1 MLGVRCKEKH
11 DLQRVGI
18 VLWRFP
24 FKSFV
29 LFFVSLN
36 VTLFVLHRF
45 ILFAD
50 HYHVESQNSKEH
62 SHVFEH
68 ICRNATLRAGLGP
81 NYIDICHSA
90 ETLAMRFVWLAALK
104 RTIQDTHLCGD
115 VACMELLERFLEI
128 VTRSLAFTACAVLV
142 GVLATLVSVIYC
154 CAGRRSRSQRRF
166 TSVDLEEAHMDEPKT
181 ILDFNEP
188 YTKTPK
194 KYV

>member
-1 MLGVRCKEKH
+1 MEKH
-11 DLQRVGI
+11 DVFQHIGI

-24 FKSFV
+24 LKSFV

-50 HYHVESQNSKEH
+50 HYQLESRNSKEH
-62 SHVFEH
+62 LHVIEH

-90 ETLAMRFVWLAALK
+90 ETQAMRFVWLAALK

-115 VACMELLERFLEI
+115 IACLDLFEQLLEI

-142 GVLATLVSVIYC
+142 GVLATLVSVFYC
-154 CAGRRSRSQRRF
+154 CAGRRNRSQQRF
-166 TSVDLEEAHMDEPKT
+166 KSVNLEEAQMEEQLT
-181 ILDFNEP
+181 ILDFNDS
-188 YTKTPK
+188 YTTTTKK
-194 KYV
+194 KYQ